1 MFKNFFGRLSK
12 DIGVDLGTSNTLF
25 FVRERGIVVNEP
37 TVVALNTRTDQL
49 VAVGL
54 DAKRMLG
61 KTPPHISVIKP
72 IENGVI
78 ADFEVCEKLIKH
90 FIEKIHRES
99 FTITPRPRIIV
110 NIPLDITEVERK
122 AVNDVIMGAGARE
135 VHLIEEPIAA
145 AIGARLNLQ
154 DSYGHMIVEIGGGKT
169 SMAVISLSGIVA
181 GHTIRTAGDEFD
193 NTIREYIRENFNI
206 IIGQKGA
213 EEIKIK
219 IGSVLPL
226 AEPIEIKVKGRN
238 LLTGLPK
245 EFVIN
250 DGQIREAIRRPV
262 RTLVEH
268 IRSTVEN
275 TPAELVG
282 DLHESGVLLSGGSSL
297 LRGLDMMIAK
307 ELTIP
312 VHLVDDPL
320 TTVVRGTGIL
330 LEDAALLKEVE
341 SLGNMVL
348 I

>member
-1 MFKNFFGRLSK
+1 MFENFFGRLSK
-12 DIGVDLGTSNTLF
+12 DIGVDLGTSSTLF
-25 FVRERGIVVNEP
+25 YVREKGIVINEP
-37 TVVALNTRTDQL
+37 TVAAINTRTDQL
-49 VAVGL
+49 VAVGA

-72 IENGVI
+72 IESGVI

-122 AVNDVIMGAGARE
+122 AVQDVIMGAGARQ
-135 VHLIEEPIAA
+135 VHLIEEPLAA

-154 DSYGHMIVEIGGGKT
+154 DAYGHMIVEIGGGKT
-169 SMAVISLSGIVA
+169 SMAVISFSGIVS

-193 NTIREYIRENFNI
+193 NAIREYIRENFNI
-206 IIGQKGA
+206 IIGQKTA

-219 IGSVLPL
+219 IGSVISLP
-226 AEPIEIKVKGRN
+226 EPLELKVKGRN

-245 EFVIN
+245 EFEVS
-250 DGQIREAIRRPV
+250 DSQIREAIKRPV
-262 RTLVEH
+262 RTLVDH
-268 IRSTVEN
+268 VRSTVEN
-275 TPAELVG
+275 TPAELAG

-297 LRGLDMMIAK
+297 LRGLDALIAK
-307 ELTIP
+307 ELTMP

-320 TTVVRGTGIL
+320 TTVVRGNGIL

-341 SLGNMVL
+341 SLGNMIL
-348 I
+348 A